1 MAASPF
7 HPGERA
13 VQERAGEVAIA
24 DRVGEG
30 IGDLVPPAAAEFLAE
45 REMVVLA
52 ARAAN
57 GDVWAT
63 LLTGAP
69 GFVRATGL
77 RAVEV
82 GVLPPPGD
90 PLAGILEDGSEPE
103 VGLLAI
109 DPATRRRMRVNGR
122 ASRTTAGL
130 AITATQVFAN
140 CPKYIRPR
148 QVVGHRRAAASG
160 PARHGPALSDAQ
172 QAWVARADTFFV
184 GTTDVDSA
192 ADASHR
198 GGAPG
203 FVQVVGPDH
212 LRFPDY
218 RGNSMYMTLGN
229 LDRRPAIGLL
239 FVDWEAG
246 GTLQLTGT
254 ASVDHDLAR
263 ARALDPK
270 ARRLVDVTVTGVVEL
285 PGRSPL
291 SWRPL
296 DEAGAGAGP
305 GGGA

>member
-1 MAASPF
+1 
-7 HPGERA
+7 
-13 VQERAGEVAIA
+13 
-24 DRVGEG
+24 
-30 IGDLVPPAAAEFLAE
+30 
-45 REMVVLA
+45 MVVLA
-52 ARAAN
+52 ARAPG

-63 LLTGAP
+63 LLVGPA
-69 GFVRATGL
+69 GFAHAADERT
-77 RAVEV
+77 VEV
-82 GVLPPPGD
+82 GARPVAGD
-90 PLAGILEDGSEPE
+90 PLADLVRSGGNPS

-122 ASRTTAGL
+122 ASGIPGGV

-148 QVVGHRRAAASG
+148 RVVEHRAGAGA
-160 PARHGPALSDAQ
+160 PEPPRHGPILSGVQ
-172 QAWVARADTFFV
+172 QAWVAGADTFFV
-184 GTTDVDSA
+184 GTTDTDGS

-203 FVQVVGPDH
+203 FVEVVGPDH

-229 LDRRPAIGLL
+229 LDRQPGIGLL
-239 FVDWEAG
+239 FVDWHAG

-263 ARALDPK
+263 ARAHDPK

-291 SWRPL
+291 AWQPV
-296 DEAGAGAGP
+296 EEATPGTAPAGA
-305 GGGA
+305 